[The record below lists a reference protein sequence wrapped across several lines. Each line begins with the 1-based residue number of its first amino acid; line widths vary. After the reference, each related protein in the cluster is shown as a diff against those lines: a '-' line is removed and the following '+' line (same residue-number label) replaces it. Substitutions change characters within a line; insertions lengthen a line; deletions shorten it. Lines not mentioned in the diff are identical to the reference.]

1 MRALMFIKSDIR
13 KVTIALEKTLGNRV
27 YIRLGQ
33 AGIMHLARIQAD
45 DVLTDTG
52 ILAEEIRTRDII
64 VAGCAFALNALKID
78 TGETFVLVKMRD
90 LEADARYVSKA
101 KRITERIQRLRAR
114 IQEAA
119 AAVAVQLEYVEALD
133 MMGVEPETLKKA
145 RLMKMVFGQ
154 VPESITDLP
163 ANAPFITA
171 HSGTYL
177 FGAALHQDAPAM
189 SQYLKDLGFI
199 DKTAE
204 LSGKSILDLKGRENT
219 LRHRM
224 ETLDRYTDG
233 IRKEMGPTLLRLHY
247 TYREYEE
254 ILKAMRLSA
263 FSAKAMFIT
272 GWVDARDKQRL
283 VNLLEKLCGDRF
295 IFSIERDHD
304 APVRLRNMRVFKP
317 FELIVKMM
325 GTPANSEID
334 PTPLAAITFVLVF
347 GLMFGDLGQGLVLA
361 LSGLILKFIAGKR
374 MHEDLGNAG
383 SILFAC
389 GLSAAFCGILYGSMF
404 SSEHLIP
411 ALWIH
416 PVENIMGLFTFTI
429 LLGAAIIVVGLCL
442 NIINALINADY
453 TEALLE
459 KKGLAILILYSAIVI
474 MIVRYVFY
482 NQTIRLWEIVTFII
496 LPLLVFSLRGVLGP
510 VLFKAPRPHNIGEYV
525 TETVMD
531 IVEICLSMFANTVS
545 FIRVGAFALSHAGLS
560 IVTYTLAGMA
570 DPSLKSSGAIAVLI
584 IGNIF
589 IIGFE
594 GMICGIQSMRLEF
607 YEFFSKFYKGDGVV
621 FSPFILKSKFSEV

>member
-13 KVTIALEKTLGNRV
+13 KVTIALEKTLGNSV

-64 VAGCAFALNALKID
+64 VTGCAFALNALKIE
-78 TGETFVLVKMRD
+78 TGETFVLVKLRD
-90 LEADARYVSKA
+90 PEADAQYVSKA
-101 KRITERIQRLRAR
+101 KRIIERIQRLRAR

-119 AAVAVQLEYVEALD
+119 ASVAVQLEYAEALD
-133 MMGVEPETLKKA
+133 RMGIEPLTLKRA
-145 RLMKMVFGQ
+145 RLMEMVFGQ
-154 VPESITDLP
+154 VPDVIPDLP
-163 ANAPFITA
+163 SDSHYITA
-171 HSGTYL
+171 RSGRYL
-177 FGAALHQDAPAM
+177 FGAALPQDEPSMA
-189 SQYLKDLGFI
+189 QYLKDLGFS

-204 LSGKSILDLKGRENT
+204 ISGRPLIDLKNRAAA
-219 LRHRM
+219 LSRRM
-224 ETLDRYTDG
+224 ETIEGYTDR
-233 IRKEMGPTLLRLHY
+233 IRKEMGPTLLRLHH

-254 ILKAMRLSA
+254 ILKAMHLSA

-283 VNLLEKLCGDRF
+283 VNLLERLCGDRF
-295 IFSIERDHD
+295 ILSIERDRH
-304 APVRLRNMRVFKP
+304 APVRLRNMRIFKP

-334 PTPLAAITFVLVF
+334 PTPLAAMTFVLVF

-361 LSGLILKFIAGKR
+361 LAGIVLKIIAGKK

-389 GLSAAFCGILYGSMF
+389 GIFAAFCGILYGSMF
-404 SSEHLIP
+404 SSEDLIP
-411 ALWIH
+411 AIWIH

-429 LLGAAIIVVGLCL
+429 LLGSAIIVVGLCL
-442 NIINALINADY
+442 NIINAFINADY
-453 TEALLE
+453 TEAFLE
-459 KKGLAILILYSAIVI
+459 KKGLAVLILYSAIVL
-474 MIVRYVFY
+474 MVVRYVFY
-482 NQTIRLWEIVTFII
+482 HQTIRLWEIVTFII
-496 LPLLVFSLRGVLGP
+496 VPLIVYSLRGFIGP
-510 VLFKAPRPHNIGEYV
+510 VLFKAPKPNHIGEYV

-531 IVEICLSMFANTVS
+531 IVEICLSMFANTIS

-570 DPSLKSSGAIAVLI
+570 DPSLKSIWAIAILI

-607 YEFFSKFYKGDGVV
+607 YEFFSKFYRGDGVV